1 MKNNILIIFLAMFV
15 VTVISICTVDNF
27 SCYEIVV
34 NVTQEETNEKNNE
47 VVNLCHDFITDYNNY
62 YVEDSSQHLSK
73 VVSNEVPIEDGKN
86 TVSETID
93 KNHVETKKEKVI
105 LSKKQLTDENY
116 DTSYMRSCLIHLL
129 YFEACSD
136 KTLEDVKEQR
146 AIISVVIN
154 RFNSNIYKGCYDVED
169 IIFFKYPNGT
179 YAFSPARNKDMFWFR
194 GEWED
199 SNIYKDF
206 LNNYEQLAEKVD
218 YVLTNGTTVPS
229 DVMYFVSNGC
239 YKTNSHFNN
248 KDNYTVYAVYDDTT
262 FMTSNK

>member
-15 VTVISICTVDNF
+15 ITVVSICTVDNF

-34 NVTQEETNEKNNE
+34 NVIQEETNEKNNE
-47 VVNLCHDFITDYNNY
+47 VVNLCHDFITDYNNC

-116 DTSYMRSCLIHLL
+116 DISYMRSCLIHLL

-206 LNNYEQLAEKVD
+206 LNNYDQMAEKVD
-218 YVLTNGTTVPS
+218 YVLTNGITVPS

-239 YKTNSHFNN
+239 YKTYCHLNIND
-248 KDNYTVYAVYDDTT
+248 KYTIYSVYDDTT
-262 FMTSNK
+262 LLTSNK